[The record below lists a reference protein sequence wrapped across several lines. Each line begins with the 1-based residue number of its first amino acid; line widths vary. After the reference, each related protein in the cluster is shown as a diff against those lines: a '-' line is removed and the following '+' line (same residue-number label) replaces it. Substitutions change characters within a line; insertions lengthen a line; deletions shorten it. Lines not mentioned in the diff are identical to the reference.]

1 VIIGSGLAER
11 LWRGADPV
19 GRRLQPVGDSLK
31 YAADLVVAGV
41 IGEAEGARADEEP
54 EVYVAAAPNTGSS
67 KLFVRTA
74 SDAAP
79 LVPEIRRVAAVQAP
93 SWTAYATTVAALEAE
108 SLAVFRGVT
117 RGLFGAGILALLLSA
132 IGLYAVM
139 AFSVGQRTR
148 EIAVR
153 MAVGAPGARVAARFV
168 GEGVQ
173 LGMLGLA
180 IGLPISLVAL
190 HLLNEALVEGM
201 SDYPGVGLPE
211 VTAVVVSVVVATAVL
226 ATLVP
231 AGRAAA
237 LDPAGVLRRG

>member
-1 VIIGSGLAER
+1 MRCHLR
-11 LWRGADPV
+11 TNQT
-19 GRRLQPVGDSLK
+19 RR
-31 YAADLVVAGV
+31 
-41 IGEAEGARADEEP
+41 
-54 EVYVAAAPNTGSS
+54 SS
-67 KLFVRTA
+67 
-74 SDAAP
+74 
-79 LVPEIRRVAAVQAP
+79 
-93 SWTAYATTVAALEAE
+93 TTVAALEAE

-117 RGLFGAGILALLLSA
+117 RALFGAGILALLLSA

-139 AFSVGQRTR
+139 AFSVGQRAR

-153 MAVGAPGARVAARFV
+153 MAVGAPAEKVAARFV
-168 GEGVQ
+168 GEGVR

-190 HLLNEALVEGM
+190 HLLNAALVEGV

-211 VTAVVVSVVVATAVL
+211 VTAVAVSVVVVTAVL

-237 LDPAGVLRRG
+237 VDPAGVLRRG